1 MLAKKNCKVIII
13 GNSKWNIAAK
23 DILIEKHEIKSLFN
37 KSKETKNDYKFN

>member
-1 MLAKKNCKVIII
+1 MLAKKHCKGIII
-13 GNSKWNIAAK
+13 GNSKWNIAAN

>member
-1 MLAKKNCKVIII
+1 MLAKKHCKGIIT
-13 GNSKWNIAAK
+13 GNNKWKIAAN